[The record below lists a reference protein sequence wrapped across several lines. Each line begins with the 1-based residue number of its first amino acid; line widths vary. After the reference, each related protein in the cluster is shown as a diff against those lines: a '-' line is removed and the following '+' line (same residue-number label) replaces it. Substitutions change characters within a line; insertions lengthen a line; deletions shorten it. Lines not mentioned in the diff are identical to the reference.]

1 MSFFA
6 RIEEACA
13 GFIERAFARTF
24 PADIEP
30 AHIARKLVATME
42 AKTLHENDVATAPSR
57 YLVVVNPS
65 DFERLAPHQAYLERE
80 WAALLSDMGA
90 RVNLV
95 FERPVEVRLA
105 AEAAVQ
111 SGVAQISAG
120 LGDELPAE
128 RKSYLLRMLRGVP
141 PDATFA
147 VGARTTVGRGKQND
161 VVLSDPRVSREHA
174 RIETDGRTPMIFDLE
189 STNGTFI
196 DGERIRGRS
205 RLRAGDVLT
214 FGNTQLVL
222 EESSRP

>member
-42 AKTLHENDVATAPSR
+42 AKTLHENDRATAPSH
-57 YLVVVNPS
+57 YVVAVHPS
-65 DFERLAPHQAYLERE
+65 DFERLAPHQEYLERE
-80 WAALLSDMGA
+80 WAALLADMGG

-95 FERPVEVRLA
+95 FEGPVEVRLA
-105 AEAAVQ
+105 AEDAVQ
-111 SGVAQISAG
+111 SGLAQISTGA
-120 LGDELPAE
+120 LDESAAVP
-128 RKSYLLRMLRGVP
+128 KSYVLRMLRGVP
-141 PDATFA
+141 PDATF
-147 VGARTTVGRGKQND
+147 VVRARTTVGRGKQND

-174 RIETDGRTPMIFDLE
+174 RIETEGRTPMIFDLD

-205 RLRAGDVLT
+205 HLRTGDVLT

-222 EESSRP
+222 EESSQA